1 MERNPSRPFVV
12 ISDSPFVYQSL
23 ECFFPKEK
31 NQIIPNIKKIIFVDS
46 DSDDADFALKSELV
60 RIRFPYCEIIH
71 ASCFR
76 DSMALISKDDFCLLS
91 VGLAKYLDFQL
102 PNIRFIFPPTDK
114 NLIQKS
120 CLTKEELLLLAE
132 NKKYFCSKIKS
143 YLKQSRYDHS
153 VSVAKTAYDICVENS
168 FEDLAMDAFLAG
180 LFHDISKDLEPS
192 LQFEIGLKYFPNIA
206 SVEEFAYHQFASCY
220 LAKTYFG
227 LEKDNILQAISKH
240 CTGCK
245 HMGIL
250 DMILYT
256 ADKVEPTR
264 RFPTEKLREEAFK
277 SYSDGFVAVLQDQMN
292 YFKKNN
298 ISFTG
303 NPFSKEMY
311 ETYLFDK

>member
-1 MERNPSRPFVV
+1 MEQNPSKSFVI

-23 ECFFPKEK
+23 EYSFPKEK
-31 NQIIPNIKKIIFVDS
+31 DQVIPDIKKIIFVDS
-46 DSDDADFALKSELV
+46 DSDETDFALKSKLV
-60 RIRFPYCEIIH
+60 RIRFPYCDIIH
-71 ASCFR
+71 ASCFK
-76 DSMALISKDDFCLLS
+76 DSLNLISTDDFVLLS
-91 VGLAKYLDFQL
+91 VGLAKYQDFKS
-102 PNIRFIFPPTDK
+102 PNFPFIFPPTEK

-120 CLTKEELLLLAE
+120 CLTEEELLLLAE
-132 NKKYFCSKIKS
+132 NKIYFCSKIKS

-153 VSVAKTAYDICVENS
+153 VSVAKTAYDICMKNS

-192 LQFEIGLKYFPNIA
+192 LQYEIGLKYSQDIA
-206 SVEEFAYHQFASCY
+206 SVEEFAYHQYASCY

-227 LEKDNILQAISKH
+227 LEKDNILQAISRH

-245 HMGIL
+245 NMGIL

-298 ISFTG
+298 IPFTG

-311 ETYLFDK
+311 ETYLLDK